1 LIGDESRE
9 VWAIS
14 SFDIKTISISNL
26 TSWTNI
32 EVFLIVAIFFLYLN
46 ERQLLVIWVYFE

>member
-1 LIGDESRE
+1 MKKKLTEAISTSDIDVNLKLIGDESRE

-26 TSWTNI
+26 TS
-32 EVFLIVAIFFLYLN
+32 
-46 ERQLLVIWVYFE
+46 